1 LEGGFMSEAPEASP
15 PAGYV
20 QTVYG
25 FDRPQS
31 TSGEDVF
38 PQALVESPSG
48 AAIDPNS
55 ASVQVMETAPVDI
68 LPPYVDAAAPG
79 LPGGTFGDP
88 VNRAPVVF
96 GVSPVA
102 GASTW
107 ARLLGLVEV
116 GSVEAVVQAASS
128 GVPVVLVCRSTESS
142 VATCFD
148 AIAASRGQ
156 VRIAAVVVIPDAPG
170 AVIRSVQHR
179 LKILGSSHRLVQ
191 VPWVKALRAV
201 GLDRITDEIRLS
213 KPVARAVSK
222 VSTALEL
229 GAVGKEKV

>member
-1 LEGGFMSEAPEASP
+1 MSEAPEASP

-38 PQALVESPSG
+38 PQALVESSS
-48 AAIDPNS
+48 AAATDPNP
-55 ASVQVMETAPVDI
+55 AAVQLPAPVGT
-68 LPPYVDAAAPG
+68 LPPYVDAAVPG
-79 LPGGTFGDP
+79 LPGTFGDP
-88 VNRAPVVF
+88 VNRVPVVF
-96 GVSPVA
+96 GVSPVT

-107 ARLLGLVEV
+107 ARLLGLAEV
-116 GSVEAVVQAASS
+116 FTFEAVVQAASS

-142 VATCFD
+142 VAACFD

-156 VRIAAVVVIPDAPG
+156 VRIAAVVVVPDAPG

-191 VPWVKALRAV
+191 VPWVKDLRAV

-229 GAVGKEKV
+229 GEVGKEKV

>member
-1 LEGGFMSEAPEASP
+1 MSEAPEASP

-38 PQALVESPSG
+38 PQALVESSS
-48 AAIDPNS
+48 AAATDPNP
-55 ASVQVMETAPVDI
+55 AAVQLPAPVGT
-68 LPPYVDAAAPG
+68 LPPYVDAAVPG
-79 LPGGTFGDP
+79 LPGTFGDP
-88 VNRAPVVF
+88 VNRVPVVF

-116 GSVEAVVQAASS
+116 FTFEAVVQAASS

-142 VATCFD
+142 VAACFD

-156 VRIAAVVVIPDAPG
+156 VRIAAVVVVPDAPG

-191 VPWVKALRAV
+191 VPWVKDLRAV

-213 KPVARAVSK
+213 KPVVRAVSK

-229 GAVGKEKV
+229 GVVGKEKV

>member
-1 LEGGFMSEAPEASP
+1 MSEAPEASP

-38 PQALVESPSG
+38 PQALVESPSA

-55 ASVQVMETAPVDI
+55 ASVQVMETAPVDT

-88 VNRAPVVF
+88 VNRVPVVF
-96 GVSPVA
+96 GVSPVT

-107 ARLLGLVEV
+107 ARLLGLAEV
-116 GSVEAVVQAASS
+116 FTFEAVVQAASS

-142 VATCFD
+142 VAACFD

-156 VRIAAVVVIPDAPG
+156 VRIAAVVVVPDAPG

-191 VPWVKALRAV
+191 VPWVKDLRAV
-201 GLDRITDEIRLS
+201 GVDRITDEIRLS

-229 GAVGKEKV
+229 GVVGKEKV

>member
-1 LEGGFMSEAPEASP
+1 MSEAPEALP
-15 PAGYV
+15 LAGYV

-38 PQALVESPSG
+38 PQALVESPS
-48 AAIDPNS
+48 AAATDPNP
-55 ASVQVMETAPVDI
+55 AAVQLPAPVGT
-68 LPPYVDAAAPG
+68 LPPYVDAAVPG
-79 LPGGTFGDP
+79 LPGTFGDP
-88 VNRAPVVF
+88 VNRVPVVF

-116 GSVEAVVQAASS
+116 FTFEAVVQAASS

-142 VATCFD
+142 VAACFD
-148 AIAASRGQ
+148 AIAASRGRVQ
-156 VRIAAVVVIPDAPG
+156 IFAVVVVPDAPG
-170 AVIRSVQHR
+170 AVIRSVQYR

-229 GAVGKEKV
+229 GVVGKEKV

>member
-1 LEGGFMSEAPEASP
+1 MSEAPEASP

-38 PQALVESPSG
+38 PQALVESPS
-48 AAIDPNS
+48 AAVIDPNP
-55 ASVQVMETAPVDI
+55 ASVQLPAPVGT
-68 LPPYVDAAAPG
+68 LPPYVDAAVSGP
-79 LPGGTFGDP
+79 PGGTFGDP
-88 VNRAPVVF
+88 VSRAPVVF
-96 GVSPVA
+96 GVSSVA

-116 GSVEAVVQAASS
+116 FTFEAVVQAASS

-142 VATCFD
+142 VAACFD
-148 AIAASRGQ
+148 VIAASRGQ
-156 VRIAAVVVIPDAPG
+156 VRIAAVVVVPDAPG

-179 LKILGSSHRLVQ
+179 LKILGSCHRLVQ
-191 VPWVKALRAV
+191 VPWVKVLRAV
-201 GLDRITDEIRLS
+201 GLDRITDEIRLR
-213 KPVARAVSK
+213 KPVVRAVSK

>member
-1 LEGGFMSEAPEASP
+1 MSEAPEASP

-38 PQALVESPSG
+38 PQAFVESPSG

-116 GSVEAVVQAASS
+116 FTFEAVVQAASS

-142 VATCFD
+142 VAACFD

>member
-1 LEGGFMSEAPEASP
+1 MSEAPEALP
-15 PAGYV
+15 LAGYV

-107 ARLLGLVEV
+107 AHLLGLVEV
-116 GSVEAVVQAASS
+116 FTFEVVVQAASS

-142 VATCFD
+142 VAACFD

-156 VRIAAVVVIPDAPG
+156 VRIAPVVVVPDAPG

-213 KPVARAVSK
+213 KPVVRAVSK

>member
-1 LEGGFMSEAPEASP
+1 MSEAPEASP

-38 PQALVESPSG
+38 PQALVESPSA

-55 ASVQVMETAPVDI
+55 ASVQVMETAPVDT

-88 VNRAPVVF
+88 VNRVPVVF
-96 GVSPVA
+96 GVSPVT

-107 ARLLGLVEV
+107 ARLLGLAEV
-116 GSVEAVVQAASS
+116 FTFEAVVQAASS

-142 VATCFD
+142 VAACFD

-156 VRIAAVVVIPDAPG
+156 VRIAAVVVVPDAPG

-191 VPWVKALRAV
+191 VPWVKDLRAV

-229 GAVGKEKV
+229 GVVGKEKV

>member
-1 LEGGFMSEAPEASP
+1 MSEAPEALP
-15 PAGYV
+15 LAGYV

-38 PQALVESPSG
+38 PQALVESPS
-48 AAIDPNS
+48 AEATDPNP
-55 ASVQVMETAPVDI
+55 AAVQLPAPVGT
-68 LPPYVDAAAPG
+68 LPPYVDAAVPG

-88 VNRAPVVF
+88 VSRAPVVF
-96 GVSPVA
+96 GVSPVV

-116 GSVEAVVQAASS
+116 FTFEAVVQAASS

-142 VATCFD
+142 VAACFD

-156 VRIAAVVVIPDAPG
+156 VRIAAVVVPDAPG

-191 VPWVKALRAV
+191 VPWVKDLRAV

>member
-1 LEGGFMSEAPEASP
+1 MSEAPEALP
-15 PAGYV
+15 LAGYV

-38 PQALVESPSG
+38 PQALVESPS
-48 AAIDPNS
+48 AEATDPNP
-55 ASVQVMETAPVDI
+55 AAVQLPAPVGT
-68 LPPYVDAAAPG
+68 LPPYVDAAVPG

-88 VNRAPVVF
+88 VSRAPVVF
-96 GVSPVA
+96 GVSPVV

-107 ARLLGLVEV
+107 ARLLGIVEV
-116 GSVEAVVQAASS
+116 FTFEAVVQAASS

-142 VATCFD
+142 VAACFD

-156 VRIAAVVVIPDAPG
+156 VRIAAVVVVPDAPG

-191 VPWVKALRAV
+191 VPWVKDLRAV

>member
-1 LEGGFMSEAPEASP
+1 MSEAPEASP

-38 PQALVESPSG
+38 PQALVESPSA

-107 ARLLGLVEV
+107 AHLLGLAEV
-116 GSVEAVVQAASS
+116 FTFEAVVQAASS

>member
-1 LEGGFMSEAPEASP
+1 MSEAPEAAP

-38 PQALVESPSG
+38 PQALVESPS
-48 AAIDPNS
+48 AAATDPNP
-55 ASVQVMETAPVDI
+55 AAVQLPAPVGT
-68 LPPYVDAAAPG
+68 LPPYADAAVSGP
-79 LPGGTFGDP
+79 PGGTFGDP

-96 GVSPVA
+96 GVSPVT

-107 ARLLGLVEV
+107 ARLLGLAEV
-116 GSVEAVVQAASS
+116 FTFEAVVQAASS

-142 VATCFD
+142 VAACFD

-156 VRIAAVVVIPDAPG
+156 VRIAAVVVVPDAPG

-191 VPWVKALRAV
+191 VPWVKDLRAV

-229 GAVGKEKV
+229 GVVGKEKV

>member
-1 LEGGFMSEAPEASP
+1 MSEAPEALP
-15 PAGYV
+15 LAGYV

-38 PQALVESPSG
+38 PQAFVESPS
-48 AAIDPNS
+48 AAATDPNP
-55 ASVQVMETAPVDI
+55 ASVQLPAPVGT
-68 LPPYVDAAAPG
+68 LPPYVDAAVPG
-79 LPGGTFGDP
+79 LPGTFGDP
-88 VNRAPVVF
+88 VNRVPVVF

-107 ARLLGLVEV
+107 ARLLGLAEV
-116 GSVEAVVQAASS
+116 FTFEAVVQAASS

-142 VATCFD
+142 VAACFD

-229 GAVGKEKV
+229 GVVGKEKV

>member
-1 LEGGFMSEAPEASP
+1 MSEAPEASP

-88 VNRAPVVF
+88 VSRAPVVF
-96 GVSPVA
+96 GVSPVT

-116 GSVEAVVQAASS
+116 FTFEAVVQAASS

-142 VATCFD
+142 VAACFD

-156 VRIAAVVVIPDAPG
+156 VRIAAVVVVPDAPG

-229 GAVGKEKV
+229 GVVGKEKV

>member
-1 LEGGFMSEAPEASP
+1 MSEAPEASP

-38 PQALVESPSG
+38 SQALVESPS
-48 AAIDPNS
+48 AAATDPNP
-55 ASVQVMETAPVDI
+55 AAVQLPAPVGT
-68 LPPYVDAAAPG
+68 LPPYVDAAVPG

-88 VNRAPVVF
+88 VSRAPVVF
-96 GVSPVA
+96 GVSPVV

-116 GSVEAVVQAASS
+116 FTFEAVVQAASS

-142 VATCFD
+142 VAACFD

-156 VRIAAVVVIPDAPG
+156 VRIAAVVVVPDAPG

-191 VPWVKALRAV
+191 VPWVKDLRAV

>member
-1 LEGGFMSEAPEASP
+1 MPL
-15 PAGYV
+15 AGYV

-38 PQALVESPSG
+38 PQALVESPS
-48 AAIDPNS
+48 AAATDPNP
-55 ASVQVMETAPVDI
+55 AAVQLPAPVGT
-68 LPPYVDAAAPG
+68 LPPYVDAAVPG

-88 VNRAPVVF
+88 VSRAPVVF
-96 GVSPVA
+96 GVSPVV

-116 GSVEAVVQAASS
+116 FTFEAVVQAASS

-142 VATCFD
+142 VAACFD

-156 VRIAAVVVIPDAPG
+156 VRIAAVVVVPDAPG

-191 VPWVKALRAV
+191 VPWVKDLRAV

>member
-1 LEGGFMSEAPEASP
+1 MSEAPEASP

-38 PQALVESPSG
+38 PQALVESPS
-48 AAIDPNS
+48 AAATDPNP
-55 ASVQVMETAPVDI
+55 AAVQLPAPVGT
-68 LPPYVDAAAPG
+68 LPPYVDAAVPG

-88 VNRAPVVF
+88 VSRAPVVF
-96 GVSPVA
+96 GVSPVV

-116 GSVEAVVQAASS
+116 FTFEAVVQAASS

-142 VATCFD
+142 VAACFD
-148 AIAASRGQ
+148 VIAASRGQ
-156 VRIAAVVVIPDAPG
+156 VRIAAVVVVPDAPG

-191 VPWVKALRAV
+191 VPWVKDLRAV

-229 GAVGKEKV
+229 GVVGKEKV

>member
-1 LEGGFMSEAPEASP
+1 MSEAPEASP
-15 PAGYV
+15 LAGYV

-38 PQALVESPSG
+38 PQALVESPSA

-55 ASVQVMETAPVDI
+55 ASVQVMETAPVDT

-107 ARLLGLVEV
+107 AHLLGLVEV
-116 GSVEAVVQAASS
+116 FTFEAVVQAASS

-142 VATCFD
+142 VAACFD

-156 VRIAAVVVIPDAPG
+156 VRIAAVVVVPDAPG
-170 AVIRSVQHR
+170 AVIRSVQYR

-191 VPWVKALRAV
+191 VPWVKDLRAV

-229 GAVGKEKV
+229 GVVGKEKV

>member
-1 LEGGFMSEAPEASP
+1 MSEAPEASP

-38 PQALVESPSG
+38 PQALVESPSA

-55 ASVQVMETAPVDI
+55 ASVQVMETAPVDT

-107 ARLLGLVEV
+107 AHLLGLVEV
-116 GSVEAVVQAASS
+116 FTFEAVVQAASS

-142 VATCFD
+142 VAACFD

-156 VRIAAVVVIPDAPG
+156 VRIAAVVVVPDAPG
-170 AVIRSVQHR
+170 AVIRSVQYR

-191 VPWVKALRAV
+191 VPWVKDLRAV

-229 GAVGKEKV
+229 GVVGKEKV

>member
-1 LEGGFMSEAPEASP
+1 MSEAPEASP

-38 PQALVESPSG
+38 PQALVESPS
-48 AAIDPNS
+48 AAATDPNP
-55 ASVQVMETAPVDI
+55 AAVQLPAPVGT
-68 LPPYVDAAAPG
+68 LPPYVDAAVPG
-79 LPGGTFGDP
+79 LPGTFGDP
-88 VNRAPVVF
+88 VSRVPVVF
-96 GVSPVA
+96 GVSPVV

-116 GSVEAVVQAASS
+116 FTFEAVVQAASS

-142 VATCFD
+142 VAACFD

-156 VRIAAVVVIPDAPG
+156 VRIAAVVVVPDAPG

-191 VPWVKALRAV
+191 VPWVKDLRAV

>member
-1 LEGGFMSEAPEASP
+1 MSEVPEASP

-38 PQALVESPSG
+38 PQALVESPSA

-55 ASVQVMETAPVDI
+55 ASVQVMETAPVDT

-107 ARLLGLVEV
+107 AHLLGLVEV
-116 GSVEAVVQAASS
+116 FTFEAVVQAASS

-142 VATCFD
+142 VAACFD

-156 VRIAAVVVIPDAPG
+156 VRIAAVVVVPDAPG
-170 AVIRSVQHR
+170 AVIRSVQYR

-191 VPWVKALRAV
+191 VPWVKDLRAV

-229 GAVGKEKV
+229 GVVGKEKV

>member
-1 LEGGFMSEAPEASP
+1 MSEAPEASP

-116 GSVEAVVQAASS
+116 FTFEAVVQAASS

>member
-1 LEGGFMSEAPEASP
+1 MSEAPEASP

-38 PQALVESPSG
+38 PQALVESPSA
-48 AAIDPNS
+48 AAIDPNP
-55 ASVQVMETAPVDI
+55 AAVQLPAPVGT
-68 LPPYVDAAAPG
+68 LPPYADAAVPG
-79 LPGGTFGDP
+79 LPGTFGDP

-107 ARLLGLVEV
+107 ARLLGLIEV
-116 GSVEAVVQAASS
+116 FTLEAVVQAASS

-142 VATCFD
+142 VAACFD
-148 AIAASRGQ
+148 VIAASRGQ
-156 VRIAAVVVIPDAPG
+156 VRIAAVVVVPDAPG

>member
-1 LEGGFMSEAPEASP
+1 MSEAPEALP
-15 PAGYV
+15 LAGYV

-38 PQALVESPSG
+38 PQALVESPS
-48 AAIDPNS
+48 AAATDPNP
-55 ASVQVMETAPVDI
+55 AAVQLPAPVGT
-68 LPPYVDAAAPG
+68 LPPYVDAAVPG

-88 VNRAPVVF
+88 VSRAPVVF
-96 GVSPVA
+96 GVSPVV

-107 ARLLGLVEV
+107 ACLLGLVEV
-116 GSVEAVVQAASS
+116 FTFEAVVQAASS

-142 VATCFD
+142 VAACFD

-156 VRIAAVVVIPDAPG
+156 VRIAAVVVVPDAPG

-191 VPWVKALRAV
+191 VPWVKDLRAV

>member
-1 LEGGFMSEAPEASP
+1 MSEAPEASP

-38 PQALVESPSG
+38 PQALVESPS
-48 AAIDPNS
+48 AAVIDPNS

-88 VNRAPVVF
+88 VSRAPVVF

-116 GSVEAVVQAASS
+116 FTFEAVVQAASS

-142 VATCFD
+142 VAACFD

-156 VRIAAVVVIPDAPG
+156 VRIAAVVVVPDAPG

-191 VPWVKALRAV
+191 VPWVKVLRAV

-213 KPVARAVSK
+213 KPVVRAVSK

>member
-1 LEGGFMSEAPEASP
+1 MSEAPEASP

-107 ARLLGLVEV
+107 ARLLGLAEV

-156 VRIAAVVVIPDAPG
+156 VQIAAVVVIPDAPG

>member
-1 LEGGFMSEAPEASP
+1 MSEAPEASP

-38 PQALVESPSG
+38 PQVSVESPSG

-55 ASVQVMETAPVDI
+55 ASVQVMETSPVDT
-68 LPPYVDAAAPG
+68 LPPYVDAAVPG
-79 LPGGTFGDP
+79 LPGTFGDP
-88 VNRAPVVF
+88 VNRVPVVF

-102 GASTW
+102 GTSTW
-107 ARLLGLVEV
+107 ARLLGLAEV
-116 GSVEAVVQAASS
+116 FTFEAVVQAASS

-142 VATCFD
+142 VAACFD

-156 VRIAAVVVIPDAPG
+156 VRIAAVVVVPDAPG

-191 VPWVKALRAV
+191 VPWVKDLRAV
-201 GLDRITDEIRLS
+201 GLARITDEIRLS

>member
-1 LEGGFMSEAPEASP
+1 MSEAPEALP
-15 PAGYV
+15 LAGYV

-38 PQALVESPSG
+38 PQALVESPS
-48 AAIDPNS
+48 AAATDPNP
-55 ASVQVMETAPVDI
+55 AAVQLPAPVGT
-68 LPPYVDAAAPG
+68 LPPYVDAAVPG

-88 VNRAPVVF
+88 VSRAPVVF
-96 GVSPVA
+96 GVSPVV
-102 GASTW
+102 GASAW

-116 GSVEAVVQAASS
+116 FTFEAVVQAASS

-142 VATCFD
+142 VAACFD

-156 VRIAAVVVIPDAPG
+156 VRIAAVVVVPDAPG

-191 VPWVKALRAV
+191 VPWVKDLRAV

>member
-1 LEGGFMSEAPEASP
+1 MSEAPEALP
-15 PAGYV
+15 LAGYV

-38 PQALVESPSG
+38 PQAFVESPSG

-116 GSVEAVVQAASS
+116 FTFEAVVQAASS

>member
-1 LEGGFMSEAPEASP
+1 MSEAPEASP

-38 PQALVESPSG
+38 PQALVESPSA

-55 ASVQVMETAPVDI
+55 ASVQVMETAPVDT
-68 LPPYVDAAAPG
+68 LPPYADAAVSGP
-79 LPGGTFGDP
+79 PGGTFGDP

-96 GVSPVA
+96 GVSPVT

-107 ARLLGLVEV
+107 ARLLGLAEV
-116 GSVEAVVQAASS
+116 FTFEAVVQAASS

-142 VATCFD
+142 VAACFD

-156 VRIAAVVVIPDAPG
+156 VRIAAVVVVPDAPG

-213 KPVARAVSK
+213 KPVVRAVSK

-229 GAVGKEKV
+229 GVVGKEKV

>member
-1 LEGGFMSEAPEASP
+1 MSEAPEASP

-116 GSVEAVVQAASS
+116 FTFEAVVQAASS

-142 VATCFD
+142 VAACFD

-229 GAVGKEKV
+229 GVVGKEKV

>member
-1 LEGGFMSEAPEASP
+1 MSEAPEASP

-38 PQALVESPSG
+38 PQALVESPSA

-55 ASVQVMETAPVDI
+55 ASVQLPAPVGT
-68 LPPYVDAAAPG
+68 LPPYADAAVPG
-79 LPGGTFGDP
+79 LPGTFGDP
-88 VNRAPVVF
+88 VNRVPVVF

-107 ARLLGLVEV
+107 ARLLGLAEV
-116 GSVEAVVQAASS
+116 FTFEAVVQAASS

-142 VATCFD
+142 VAACFD

-156 VRIAAVVVIPDAPG
+156 VRIAAVVVVPDAPG

-229 GAVGKEKV
+229 GVVGKEKV

>member
-1 LEGGFMSEAPEASP
+1 MSEAPEASP

-38 PQALVESPSG
+38 PQAFVESPS
-48 AAIDPNS
+48 AAATDPNP
-55 ASVQVMETAPVDI
+55 AAAQLPAPVGT
-68 LPPYVDAAAPG
+68 LPPYADAAAPG

-116 GSVEAVVQAASS
+116 FTFEAVVQAASS

-142 VATCFD
+142 VAACFD

-156 VRIAAVVVIPDAPG
+156 VRIAAVVVVPDAPG

-229 GAVGKEKV
+229 GVVGKEKV

>member
-1 LEGGFMSEAPEASP
+1 MSEAPEASP

-38 PQALVESPSG
+38 PQALVESPS
-48 AAIDPNS
+48 AAATDPNP
-55 ASVQVMETAPVDI
+55 AAVQVMETAPVDT

-96 GVSPVA
+96 GVSPVV

-107 ARLLGLVEV
+107 AHLLGLVEV
-116 GSVEAVVQAASS
+116 FTFEAVVQAASS

-142 VATCFD
+142 VAACFD

-156 VRIAAVVVIPDAPG
+156 VRIAAVVVVPDAPG
-170 AVIRSVQHR
+170 AVIRSVQYR

-191 VPWVKALRAV
+191 VPWVKDLRAV

>member
-1 LEGGFMSEAPEASP
+1 MSEAPEALP
-15 PAGYV
+15 LAGYV

-38 PQALVESPSG
+38 PQAFVESPSG
-48 AAIDPNS
+48 AAIDLNS

-142 VATCFD
+142 VAACFD

-191 VPWVKALRAV
+191 VPWVKDLRAV

>member
-1 LEGGFMSEAPEASP
+1 MSEAPEALP
-15 PAGYV
+15 LAGYV

-38 PQALVESPSG
+38 PQAFVESPSA
-48 AAIDPNS
+48 AAIDPNP
-55 ASVQVMETAPVDI
+55 AAVQLPAPVDT
-68 LPPYVDAAAPG
+68 LLPYVDAAVPG
-79 LPGGTFGDP
+79 LPGTFGDP
-88 VNRAPVVF
+88 VNRVPVVF

-116 GSVEAVVQAASS
+116 FTFEAVVQAASS

-142 VATCFD
+142 VAACFD

-156 VRIAAVVVIPDAPG
+156 VRIAAVVVVPDAPG

>member
-1 LEGGFMSEAPEASP
+1 MSEAPEASP

-38 PQALVESPSG
+38 PQALVESPSA
-48 AAIDPNS
+48 AAIDPNP
-55 ASVQVMETAPVDI
+55 AAVQLPAPVGT
-68 LPPYVDAAAPG
+68 LPPYVDAVVSGP
-79 LPGGTFGDP
+79 PGGTFGDP

-96 GVSPVA
+96 GVSRVT

-116 GSVEAVVQAASS
+116 FTFEAVVQAASS

-142 VATCFD
+142 VAACFD

-156 VRIAAVVVIPDAPG
+156 VRIAAVVVVPDAPG

-191 VPWVKALRAV
+191 VPWVKDLRAV

-213 KPVARAVSK
+213 KPVVRAVSK

>member
-1 LEGGFMSEAPEASP
+1 MSEAPEASP

-116 GSVEAVVQAASS
+116 FTFEAVVQAASS

-142 VATCFD
+142 VAACFD

-191 VPWVKALRAV
+191 VPWVKDLRAV